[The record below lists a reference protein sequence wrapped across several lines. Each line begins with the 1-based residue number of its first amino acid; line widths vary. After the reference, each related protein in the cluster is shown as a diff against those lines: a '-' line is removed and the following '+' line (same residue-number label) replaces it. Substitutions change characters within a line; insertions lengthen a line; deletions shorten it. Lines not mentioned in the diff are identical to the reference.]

1 MVRRP
6 PKYSPVKS
14 NTFDFQP
21 KRRTVPPRVNLQSN
35 AKPVL
40 IAGAI
45 RRPNCEMNLYRRTH
59 TEEYLVCLCIQAEVD
74 R

>member
-1 MVRRP
+1 MVRRT

-21 KRRTVPPRVNLQSN
+21 TRRTVSPRVNLQSN

-45 RRPNCEMNLYRRTH
+45 RRLKCEMNLYRRTH